1 MQVCVYPI
9 KSTLTTHFIFISE
22 EEALAAI
29 EALKAKTEAIN
40 REREAQILADKTALS
55 ETTEA
60 DLTYAGNTTTGT
72 ALSSG
77 SGNKSGGAPKK
88 KGAKPKLTAKEKKE
102 RSVRVGSFYCQ
113 NICLFSFRLR

>member
-1 MQVCVYPI
+1 M
-9 KSTLTTHFIFISE
+9 ISE
-22 EEALAAI
+22 EEALAAM

-40 REREAQILADKTALS
+40 REREAQVLADKTALS

-60 DLTYAGNTTTGT
+60 DLTYAANTTTAT

-77 SGNKSGGAPKK
+77 SNNKSGGAPKK

-102 RSVRVGSFYCQ
+102 RSVRVGSFYCK
-113 NICLFSFRLR
+113 ISAYFRSD

>member
-1 MQVCVYPI
+1 M
-9 KSTLTTHFIFISE
+9 
-22 EEALAAI
+22 

-60 DLTYAGNTTTGT
+60 DLTYAANTTTGT

-77 SGNKSGGAPKK
+77 SGNKSGGALKK
-88 KGAKPKLTAKEKKE
+88 TRRETQANRQREEGEK
-102 RSVRVGSFYCQ
+102 CACWIILLQ
-113 NICLFSFRLR
+113 NIAYFRSD